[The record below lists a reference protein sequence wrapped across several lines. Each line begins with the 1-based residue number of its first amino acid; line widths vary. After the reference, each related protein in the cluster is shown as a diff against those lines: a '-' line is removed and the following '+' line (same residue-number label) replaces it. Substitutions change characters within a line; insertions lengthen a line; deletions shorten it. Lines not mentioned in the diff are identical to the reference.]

1 MLLAVFHNTYKFI
14 RRHYY
19 EAAVAWDSVIEELQA
34 FAGLMIFLRSDWWR
48 PWNELVCCSDA
59 SATGFGVCTSFWKK
73 SEVAAVGRVKE
84 RSRFRRT
91 QNHSARESSLTSAG
105 FVRDEL
111 TGQWKAGE
119 IESDD
124 FLSLSG
130 WALVDD
136 FPEVPARFL
145 RKDQWT
151 PVRWGKWKHKE
162 DILTLEA
169 RAAVMALK
177 RVAMSVFGGNVRQ
190 LFLLDNMSLVLALE
204 RSRSRRYTLLK
215 QVRIFNAYCISRGIQ
230 PSFRWVPSEL
240 NNADEPSRYD
250 TDEPSKLLT
259 DLIHYGSEAH
269 SAPGHPSDKKNPSA
283 AKRIRVLEPGQETGK
298 TGTSR
303 ATCHLKPMSSEAS
316 FTAHVEIP
324 VAKRLEQEVVK
335 EGEDQLNEDESFSS
349 DSSSD
354 VIRPT
359 DKRKRLLHS
368 QAKHRRRK
376 YVDYLL
382 EGKDMNHLS
391 LLERK
396 AIGMATEKIYQSEY
410 ARFMSFAKPR
420 FLNLDNSDQVDQA
433 LVDYMNHQFLNG
445 HQAFVGDR
453 LIASWIHH
461 RPQYGRAGSRRM
473 PRALRALKG
482 WRKLCPGRSRTP
494 YPLAVW
500 CGMAVTLKQMGY
512 PLMSVFL
519 MICLSTYCRPSQL
532 FSLQAFGL
540 VPPATGVTG
549 SWSVLLN
556 AEEHGV
562 PSKTG
567 EFDVSISLNSPYL
580 KGWGPT
586 AFKAL
591 KKGQPNRSLWN
602 FDYGQYL
609 AAFKKAS
616 GQMGLALQ
624 PYHTRHSGPSIDRSR
639 DWRSPLEVQKRGQ
652 WKTAKSVARYEKS
665 ARLAKTWELVPRAT
679 KDFCLQCEAHFGDVV
694 SGRRKPPNFAFLR
707 DLAKGN
713 T

>member
-1 MLLAVFHNTYKFI
+1 
-14 RRHYY
+14 
-19 EAAVAWDSVIEELQA
+19 
-34 FAGLMIFLRSDWWR
+34 
-48 PWNELVCCSDA
+48 
-59 SATGFGVCTSFWKK
+59 
-73 SEVAAVGRVKE
+73 
-84 RSRFRRT
+84 
-91 QNHSARESSLTSAG
+91 
-105 FVRDEL
+105 
-111 TGQWKAGE
+111 
-119 IESDD
+119 
-124 FLSLSG
+124 
-130 WALVDD
+130 
-136 FPEVPARFL
+136 
-145 RKDQWT
+145 
-151 PVRWGKWKHKE
+151 
-162 DILTLEA
+162 
-169 RAAVMALK
+169 MALK

-259 DLIHYGSEAH
+259 DLIHDGSEAH
-269 SAPGHPSDKKNPSA
+269 SAPDHPL
-283 AKRIRVLEPGQETGK
+283 RQEEPEHCKESPGPGARTIETGK

-324 VAKRLEQEVVK
+324 MAKRLEQEVVK

-368 QAKHRRRK
+368 RAKHRRRK

-382 EGKDMNHLS
+382 EGKDMNHLTLS

-461 RPQYGRAGSRRM
+461 HPQYGRAGPRRM

-494 YPLAVW
+494 YPSSSVVW
-500 CGMAVTLKQMGY
+500 DGSDAEADGISSHVGVPDDL
-512 PLMSVFL
+512 PLYL
-519 MICLSTYCRPSQL
+519 YCRPSQL

-591 KKGQPNRSLWN
+591 KGQPSRSLWN
-602 FDYGQYL
+602 FDYGQY
-609 AAFKKAS
+609 FTKAS

-624 PYHTRHSGPSIDRSR
+624 PYHTIGYQRVITPSYN
-639 DWRSPLEVQKRGQ
+639 W
-652 WKTAKSVARYEKS
+652 
-665 ARLAKTWELVPRAT
+665 
-679 KDFCLQCEAHFGDVV
+679 
-694 SGRRKPPNFAFLR
+694 
-707 DLAKGN
+707 DLH
-713 T
+713 

>member
-1 MLLAVFHNTYKFI
+1 MNLQDMIRMNLQNSSPTLSTMAPKRTRRLAI
-14 RRHYY
+14 
-19 EAAVAWDSVIEELQA
+19 
-34 FAGLMIFLRSDWWR
+34 
-48 PWNELVCCSDA
+48 
-59 SATGFGVCTSFWKK
+59 
-73 SEVAAVGRVKE
+73 
-84 RSRFRRT
+84 
-91 QNHSARESSLTSAG
+91 
-105 FVRDEL
+105 
-111 TGQWKAGE
+111 
-119 IESDD
+119 
-124 FLSLSG
+124 
-130 WALVDD
+130 
-136 FPEVPARFL
+136 
-145 RKDQWT
+145 
-151 PVRWGKWKHKE
+151 
-162 DILTLEA
+162 
-169 RAAVMALK
+169 
-177 RVAMSVFGGNVRQ
+177 
-190 LFLLDNMSLVLALE
+190 
-204 RSRSRRYTLLK
+204 
-215 QVRIFNAYCISRGIQ
+215 
-230 PSFRWVPSEL
+230 
-240 NNADEPSRYD
+240 
-250 TDEPSKLLT
+250 
-259 DLIHYGSEAH
+259 
-269 SAPGHPSDKKNPSA
+269 PSDKKNPST

-368 QAKHRRRK
+368 RAKHRRRK

-519 MICLSTYCRPSQL
+519 MICLSTYTAALLSCFPSRHLVLSRQQL
-532 FSLQAFGL
+532 
-540 VPPATGVTG
+540 V
-549 SWSVLLN
+549 
-556 AEEHGV
+556 
-562 PSKTG
+562 
-567 EFDVSISLNSPYL
+567 
-580 KGWGPT
+580 
-586 AFKAL
+586 
-591 KKGQPNRSLWN
+591 
-602 FDYGQYL
+602 
-609 AAFKKAS
+609 
-616 GQMGLALQ
+616 
-624 PYHTRHSGPSIDRSR
+624 
-639 DWRSPLEVQKRGQ
+639 
-652 WKTAKSVARYEKS
+652 
-665 ARLAKTWELVPRAT
+665 
-679 KDFCLQCEAHFGDVV
+679 
-694 SGRRKPPNFAFLR
+694 
-707 DLAKGN
+707 
-713 T
+713 